1 MDKKN
6 HIQHIIDNYDNL
18 EKELVTQLN
27 YTCKHGTTL
36 GSNREE
42 IWKNLFERLV
52 PKKFNIERGVFI
64 MDSFGHCSKE
74 VDLAIYDEQYTPYI
88 FRYGTLKFI
97 PIEAVSAV
105 IECKSKI
112 KRSKKNNKGL
122 KDWCSSID
130 NLKTGK
136 NSITRIVQGIHYGI
150 DYNNNNNN
158 TSQTSTTPIKIFC
171 HIGNNDFMECGF
183 DITVNTIKNRLNI
196 EYNKKYINLL
206 DWFLNCN
213 HNTNFNEDSCNLE
226 EEKKN
231 LKNYLKDYVTNN
243 ENINKLKDYDLKS
256 KKYVIEG
263 NHTLLSFIFQFNQL
277 LMLIN
282 NPIFF
287 PHLDYVDMFNKNTSK
302 GE

>member
-1 MDKKN
+1 MDEKN

-27 YTCKHGTTL
+27 YSCKHGTTL

-74 VDLAIYDEQYTPYI
+74 VDLAVYDEQYTPYI

-97 PIEAVSAV
+97 PIEAVAAV

-112 KRSKKNNKGL
+112 TKSDKTKAAL

-136 NSITRIVQGIHYGI
+136 NSITRIVQGIHYGVK
-150 DYNNNNNN
+150 YKKYS
-158 TSQTSTTPIKIFC
+158 SQTSTTPIKIFC
-171 HIGNNDFMECGF
+171 HIGKSDFMECGF
-183 DITVNTIKNRLNI
+183 DITLNAIENRLNI
-196 EYNKKYINLL
+196 KYNKKYTNLF

-213 HNTNFNEDSCNLE
+213 HSTNFIEDGENLK
-226 EEKKN
+226 EEKKK
-231 LKNYLKDYVTNN
+231 LENYIKDYIIND
-243 ENINKLKDYDLKS
+243 EEINKLKEYDLKS
-256 KKYVIEG
+256 KTYVVDG

-287 PHLDYVDMFNKNTSK
+287 PHLDYVDMFNKDIK
-302 GE
+302 EE

>member
-1 MDKKN
+1 
-6 HIQHIIDNYDNL
+6 
-18 EKELVTQLN
+18 
-27 YTCKHGTTL
+27 
-36 GSNREE
+36 
-42 IWKNLFERLV
+42 
-52 PKKFNIERGVFI
+52 
-64 MDSFGHCSKE
+64 
-74 VDLAIYDEQYTPYI
+74 
-88 FRYGTLKFI
+88 
-97 PIEAVSAV
+97 
-105 IECKSKI
+105 
-112 KRSKKNNKGL
+112 
-122 KDWCSSID
+122 
-130 NLKTGK
+130 
-136 NSITRIVQGIHYGI
+136 
-150 DYNNNNNN
+150 
-158 TSQTSTTPIKIFC
+158 
-171 HIGNNDFMECGF
+171 MECGF